1 VTRSPLRVA
10 VVGST
15 GGWHARGIAQAFA
28 ARGHACDFVAVTRM
42 VGSTDP
48 VGVRSREAV
57 LDGYDVVVVRGVPRG
72 SLEQV
77 VFRVDALHVLAAGGV
92 RVVNS
97 PVAIERTVDKFL
109 ASALLA
115 RAGVPTPRTVACER
129 AEDAAAAFAQLGGDV
144 IVKPLF
150 GSMGFGMARLEDPDV
165 ADRVFRALEIE
176 RAVYYLQ
183 ETLAHDGEDVRAFV
197 VGGRVLGAIARVGD
211 GWRANLARGAQA
223 RAARLTA
230 EQERLCLRAAE
241 VVGTDYAGVDLLRA
255 ADGRDHVLEVNGI
268 PGWQGFER
276 ATGVDAAAALA
287 GHVEALC
294 RERAAA

>member
-1 VTRSPLRVA
+1 VTSSPLRVA

-15 GGWHARGIAQAFA
+15 GGWHARGIGRALA
-28 ARGHACDFVAVTRM
+28 ARGHACDFAAVTRM
-42 VGSTDP
+42 VGTTDP
-48 VGVRSREAV
+48 APGVRSREAA

-97 PVAIERTVDKFL
+97 PAAIERTVDKFL

-115 RAGVPTPRTVACER
+115 RAGVRTPRTVACER
-129 AEDAAAAFAQLGGDV
+129 AEDAADAFAQLGGDV

-183 ETLAHDGEDVRAFV
+183 ETLPHDGADVRAFV
-197 VGGRVLGAIARVGD
+197 VGERVVAAIERVGT
-211 GWRANLARGAQA
+211 GWRANLARGARARPATLDDRQA
-223 RAARLTA
+223 ALCVRAA
-230 EQERLCLRAAE
+230 AALE
-241 VVGTDYAGVDLLRA
+241 ADYAGVDLLRA
-255 ADGRDHVLEVNGI
+255 ADGREHVIEVNGI
-268 PGWQGFER
+268 PGWHGVEH
-276 ATGVDAAAALA
+276 ATGVDVAAAIVAHL
-287 GHVEALC
+287 
-294 RERAAA
+294 ERDG